1 MDELIW
7 RVISLG
13 ALLIVAFAWLVH
25 GLSRIQWRKTRWQRF
40 KELEQERAADDS
52 RSPSH
57 APHSIPA

>member
-52 RSPSH
+52 RSP
-57 APHSIPA
+57 